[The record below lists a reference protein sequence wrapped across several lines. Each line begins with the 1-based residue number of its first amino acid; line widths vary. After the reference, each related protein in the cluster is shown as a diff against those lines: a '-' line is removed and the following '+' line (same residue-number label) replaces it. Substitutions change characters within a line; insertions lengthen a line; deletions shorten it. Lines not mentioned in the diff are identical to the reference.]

1 MNLFCA
7 ITEKWI
13 TIQCDAKDLQ
23 LFLAKKGDTWL
34 DWAGV
39 TVDKT
44 GAAPVMLD
52 GPEKYFVEMVPTL
65 WLKNDKHFGANFQPD
80 EGQVHV
86 LVVAPEMPPRK
97 KQKVSDDELT
107 NTMIYFPFQQ
117 EELVAI
123 YPKSS
128 FGCKSVQRL
137 VHPTGVLG
145 RLRDSECLGIEKV
158 YYFTWNAANNC
169 YEASLSPISGNRYEG
184 LFDGNESGAVWARA
198 QIFVHSYLFASP
210 RTDNYNEFVKE
221 DCAKIYMNPWTKDE
235 CQGYVDAVELED
247 EGEWFNRYN
256 LVGGK
261 PRLLFS
267 VCLTW
272 EYLIA
277 EVKNA
282 IPTEFDQLQDM
293 VSGWGEEMKHILFE
307 MHRDVENP
315 GRCFFQFASDHIA
328 NKVTDSLKA
337 QSKDRIHALL
347 QS

>member
-1 MNLFCA
+1 
-7 ITEKWI
+7 
-13 TIQCDAKDLQ
+13 
-23 LFLAKKGDTWL
+23 
-34 DWAGV
+34 
-39 TVDKT
+39 
-44 GAAPVMLD
+44 
-52 GPEKYFVEMVPTL
+52 
-65 WLKNDKHFGANFQPD
+65 
-80 EGQVHV
+80 
-86 LVVAPEMPPRK
+86 
-97 KQKVSDDELT
+97 
-107 NTMIYFPFQQ
+107 
-117 EELVAI
+117 
-123 YPKSS
+123 
-128 FGCKSVQRL
+128 
-137 VHPTGVLG
+137 
-145 RLRDSECLGIEKV
+145 
-158 YYFTWNAANNC
+158 
-169 YEASLSPISGNRYEG
+169 
-184 LFDGNESGAVWARA
+184 
-198 QIFVHSYLFASP
+198 
-210 RTDNYNEFVKE
+210 
-221 DCAKIYMNPWTKDE
+221 MNPWTKDE